1 MRFVRS
7 FAVGALAI
15 GALAGLG
22 VTGAGSAS
30 AVGVSQLPGGVQVD
44 LNHDETIWA
53 QQHNVG
59 GALANIPN
67 PSAQSFGTTFG
78 AATEASAEYPQG
90 RVTFT
95 AFGPITEPSGLI
107 VVFKE

>member
-7 FAVGALAI
+7 FAVGALAV
-15 GALAGLG
+15 GAATAMGLA
-22 VTGAGSAS
+22 GAGSAS
-30 AVGVSQLPGGVQVD
+30 AMGVSPLPGGVQVD
-44 LNHDETIWA
+44 LNHDETMWA

-59 GALANIPN
+59 GSIASIPN
-67 PSAQSFGTTFG
+67 ETAQSFGDTFG
-78 AATEASAEYPQG
+78 AATEVSSTYPQG

-95 AFGPITEPSGLI
+95 AYGPINELSGLI